1 MRKIETQIVNA
12 IKENKDLK
20 IANSEVISCSNV
32 SDVYLHGNLIARI
45 GETWMELFDCGYQ
58 TTTTKSR
65 LNALLSAFGM
75 EGEYIFQ
82 KKGQWFIN
90 YQGAPIPFF
99 NGMRLAWSLSS
110 LGPSNCLY
118 SMNNTSMT
126 QVEINGAISQA
137 FANLSILNEQ
147 VYDYW
152 VSELYTLDGAMIDE
166 MWNEQTVYEMET
178 DVMQNSWELQW
189 LGIYKSTT

>member
-1 MRKIETQIVNA
+1 MRKIETQIIKA
-12 IKENKDLK
+12 IQENKDLK
-20 IANSEVISCSNV
+20 IANSEVISCTNV

-58 TTTTKSR
+58 TATTKSR

-99 NGMRLAWSLSS
+99 NGMRLAWSFPHS
-110 LGPSNCLY
+110 LHFPP
-118 SMNNTSMT
+118 MT
-126 QVEINGAISQA
+126 QTEINGAISQA

-178 DVMQNSWELQW
+178 DVMQNSWNDDDW
-189 LGIYKSTT
+189 D